1 MSGSNSTT
9 TVLFSTLLFNRFI
22 ALPIKHKKAKH
33 RFRNFLILF
42 SPEFQKKN
50 KGSISDRE
58 LEYGLAA
65 QNKKNEEKL
74 CRDSSPQSLL
84 QIIS

>member
-1 MSGSNSTT
+1 MSGLNSTS
-9 TVLFSTLLFNRFI
+9 TVLFSTLPSIGF
-22 ALPIKHKKAKH
+22 ALAIKHKKAKR
-33 RFRNFLILF
+33 RFRDFLSYFLPN
-42 SPEFQKKN
+42 SRKN

-74 CRDSSPQSLL
+74 C
-84 QIIS
+84 